1 MGRDA
6 ESAGA
11 FDARELSP
19 VAGAQLRL
27 RVAAFLALLRENGFL
42 IGLEETQD
50 CLRFAGR
57 ADLARPAV
65 LRGGLRA
72 IACTRQ
78 EDWRRFDELFDAY
91 WLKRGIKGLL
101 RVTGTPPK
109 GRGQR
114 NLSEAGA
121 PGGSLAA
128 PQRSERGDE
137 AGLGNPADRQGRRE
151 GASTAESLGEADLR
165 HVTSPEE
172 LSRVHELADR
182 LARRMRHRLSRRERI
197 RRLGRRLDLRR
208 TIHRSIGRGGLPI
221 DLAWRK
227 RRDKPLRLVVI
238 LDASGSM
245 SQYSAFFVRFI
256 HGVLDRFREAEAFVF
271 HTRLIHVSPAL
282 KERNAAR
289 AVERLSLI
297 AQGWSGGTKI
307 GESLA
312 AFNRG
317 YAERVVHG
325 RSVVMI
331 VSDGYD
337 TGAPDLLGRE
347 MAALRRRTRRIV
359 WLNPM
364 IGWQGYE
371 PTAGGMRAALPY
383 IDLFAPAHNLKS
395 LEALAPYL
403 ERV

>member
-1 MGRDA
+1 MTPAATSPDKL
-6 ESAGA
+6 SSLAG
-11 FDARELSP
+11 
-19 VAGAQLRL
+19 GRL
-27 RVAAFLALLRENGFL
+27 RGRMSVFLSVLRDNGFV

-50 CLRFAGR
+50 SLR
-57 ADLARPAV
+57 LAALSTLDRPT
-65 LRGGLRA
+65 LLGEGLRSLC
-72 IACTRQ
+72 CTRR
-78 EDWRRFDELFDAY
+78 EDWERFDELFEAF
-91 WLKRGIKGLL
+91 WL
-101 RVTGTPPK
+101 
-109 GRGQR
+109 GRGMKQVTQVG
-114 NLSEAGA
+114 GA
-121 PGGSLAA
+121 PPPSGRRRRLGEAATSGGRLAQ
-128 PQRSERGDE
+128 PDLVSREGD
-137 AGLGNPADRQGRRE
+137 AALGNPADRRGRRE
-151 GASTAESLGEADLR
+151 GATAAESLAEADLR

-197 RRLGRRLDLRR
+197 KARGRRLDLRR

-245 SQYSAFFVRFI
+245 SQYSTFFVRFI

-282 KERNAAR
+282 KERNAAK

-297 AQGWSGGTKI
+297 AQGWSGGTRI

-364 IGWQGYE
+364 IGWEDYE